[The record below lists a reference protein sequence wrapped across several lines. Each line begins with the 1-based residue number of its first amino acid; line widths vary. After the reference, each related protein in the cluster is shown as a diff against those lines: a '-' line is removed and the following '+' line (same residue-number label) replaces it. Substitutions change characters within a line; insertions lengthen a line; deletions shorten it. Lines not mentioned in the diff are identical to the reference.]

1 MKTKGI
7 EGIEG
12 ILLYALCL
20 EKVKN
25 YGVCNT
31 DGTSL
36 DDEEYMDIID
46 HNFTEKDFENMSEAL
61 NMEMGKI
68 WNRITEEA

>member
-7 EGIEG
+7 KDIEG
-12 ILLYALCL
+12 ILLYAICL

-36 DDEEYMDIID
+36 SDEEYIDVID
-46 HNFTEKDFENMSEAL
+46 HNFTDEDFNDMNEVMNKEL
-61 NMEMGKI
+61 NKI

>member
-1 MKTKGI
+1 MKSKRIDGM
-7 EGIEG
+7 EG
-12 ILLYALCL
+12 ILLYAICL

-36 DDEEYMDIID
+36 SDEEYIDIID
-46 HNFTEKDFENMSEAL
+46 HNFTEKDFDSMSEAMNKEL
-61 NMEMGKI
+61 DKI